1 MASSAP
7 PEPSRVPGLA
17 TLQVQT
23 PKMAELVAS
32 SIRQQIIRGELSEG
46 DALPTEA
53 ELIAHYG
60 ISRPTIREAFRIL
73 ESESLI
79 TIRKG
84 ARGGAEIHRPSPAV
98 AARYT
103 GMLLQAAGTTLAD
116 VHVARTIIEPAAA
129 RMLAENFTPEASE
142 SLHAALED
150 ERVGITNP
158 DVFVSTSVAF
168 HRLIVEHAGN
178 RTLAV
183 LWGTVALTIEAHVA
197 AVVAK
202 EMLGAGRQLQNRKGY
217 RAHVHMLDLMKRGDP
232 DAVEEFWR
240 KHIDEA
246 ESWMVKRVGSPQLLD
261 ILG

>member
-1 MASSAP
+1 MASSASRA
-7 PEPSRVPGLA
+7 PSRAPVLA
-17 TLQVQT
+17 TLQMQT
-23 PKMAELVAS
+23 PKMAEMVAA
-32 SIRQQIIRGELSEG
+32 SIRQQIIRGELNEG

-53 ELIAHYG
+53 ELIAHFG
-60 ISRPTIREAFRIL
+60 ISRPTLREAFRIL

-79 TIRKG
+79 SIRRG
-84 ARGGAEIHRPSPAV
+84 SRGGAAIHMPSPDV

-116 VHVARTIIEPAAA
+116 VHVARTVIEPAAA
-129 RMLAENFTPEASE
+129 RMLAENFTPEASD
-142 SLHAALED
+142 SLHAALD
-150 ERVGITNP
+150 EEREGLTNP
-158 DVFVSTSVAF
+158 DVFVTTSVTF

-183 LWGTVALTIEAHVA
+183 LWETVARTIEAHHA

-202 EMLGAGRQLQNRKGY
+202 EMLGAGPQLQNQKGY
-217 RAHVHMLDLMKRGDP
+217 RAHVHMLDLMERGDP
-232 DAVEEFWR
+232 DAVEKFWR

-246 ESWMVKRVGSPQLLD
+246 ESWMVKRVGSGQLLD